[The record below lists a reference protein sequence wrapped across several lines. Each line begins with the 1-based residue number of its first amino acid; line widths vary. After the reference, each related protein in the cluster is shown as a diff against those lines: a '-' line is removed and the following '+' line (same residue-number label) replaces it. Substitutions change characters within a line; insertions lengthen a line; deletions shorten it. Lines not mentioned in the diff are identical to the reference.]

1 MKRKEIALF
10 LALFLAVGALC
21 SCADNTLSVS
31 SGVAGSDQMIIGSA
45 NENAGE
51 YPYYNES
58 VNFSDVSIPL
68 TSEIPS
74 ELSSENNRN
83 DKSSSVYS
91 TITNVGSSKVTTNSE
106 IINSNEAESSKESS
120 KESSV
125 TTSSKPAENSGT
137 TVNYNNM
144 KAVWIS
150 YLDLSS
156 ILTGKTEAQFR
167 TNFKR
172 VCQNS
177 ANFGINTLICHVR
190 SFGDAIYPSQYFAWS
205 QMAAGVGKN
214 PGYDPLKIMID
225 IAHEYDL
232 SFHAWINPFRTFTSA
247 QISSVPSSTVFKKW
261 YNDSSKNGKYIVQSG
276 TRWYYNPGYFE
287 VRELILN
294 GVKEIINN
302 YKVDGIHFDDYFYP
316 TTDASFDSDAFTKYG
331 SGKTLANFRR
341 DCVSELVKSVYDAVN
356 AKNKNIL
363 FGISPDAN
371 VDNDMNTQYADVKLW
386 GSQNGYVDY
395 LCPQIYY
402 SYKSESKDF
411 SSTLNTWNK
420 LITASSVKLTVG
432 LACDRVGWCSDKWA
446 CSNKSHTDSTTNCGK
461 FGWQTATPSKSN
473 ILATQYNDAMSVSKC
488 SGVFLYRY
496 EYLFNMDLYKDST
509 TYVSNA
515 AEQAKY
521 EMQNL
526 KAAMK

>member
-1 MKRKEIALF
+1 MKRKEVALF
-10 LALFLAVGALC
+10 LALFLFVSTLC
-21 SCADNTLSVS
+21 SCGDSTSAVS
-31 SGVAGSDQMIIGSA
+31 SNIAGPDQMIVGSA
-45 NENAGE
+45 NEDTGE
-51 YPYYNES
+51 YPSFNES
-58 VNFSDVSIPL
+58 TNFSDVSVPL

-74 ELSSENNRN
+74 KPLSSTQS
-83 DKSSSVYS
+83 DKNSSIYSSSG
-91 TITNVGSSKVTTNSE
+91 NVGTSSVTTNSE
-106 IINSNEAESSKESS
+106 VLSTKEPN
-120 KESSV
+120 SSV
-125 TTSSKPAENSGT
+125 SSSVSTSSKPSENADT
-137 TVNYNNM
+137 TVNYKTM

-150 YLDLSS
+150 YIDLAN
-156 ILTGKTEAQFR
+156 ILTGKTEAQFK

-177 ANFGINTLICHVR
+177 VDFGVNTLICHVR

-214 PGYDPLKIMID
+214 PGYDPLEIMIE
-225 IAHEYDL
+225 IAHEHDL
-232 SFHAWINPFRTFTSA
+232 SFHAWINPFRAFITT
-247 QISSVPSSTVFKKW
+247 QVSSVPSTATFKKW
-261 YNDSSKNGKYIVQSG
+261 YNDSAKKGKYIVQSG
-276 TRWYYNPGYFE
+276 TRWFYNPGYPE

-294 GVKEIINN
+294 GVKEIVNN

-316 TTDASFDSDAFTKYG
+316 TTDTSFDSDAFSKYG

-341 DCVSELVKSVYDAVN
+341 GCVSELVKNVYNAVN

-402 SYKSESKDF
+402 SYKSESRDF
-411 SSTLNTWNK
+411 TSTLNTWNK
-420 LITASSVKLTVG
+420 LVTASNVKLTVG
-432 LACDRVGWCSDKWA
+432 LACDRVGWLSDKWA
-446 CSNKSHTDSTTNCGK
+446 CSNKSHTESTTNCGK
-461 FGWQTATPSKSN
+461 FGWQTTAPTKSN
-473 ILATQYNDAMSVSKC
+473 ILATQYNDAMAIKKC

-496 EYLFNMDLYKDST
+496 EYLFNTQLYKDSA